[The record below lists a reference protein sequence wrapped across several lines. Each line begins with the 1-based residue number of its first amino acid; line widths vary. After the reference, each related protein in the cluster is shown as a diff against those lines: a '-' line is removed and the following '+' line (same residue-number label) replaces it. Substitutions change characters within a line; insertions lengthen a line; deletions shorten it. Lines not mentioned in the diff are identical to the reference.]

1 MLNQSDCA
9 HLKQSALGRPD
20 FLKLPIQQR
29 TDFISFVLPILLQ
42 YPDPPLVD
50 QILPVWNLLI
60 LTQLV
65 ENWLACSCEL
75 CHMDIP
81 ECQQQTFSVIFAE
94 PGLSTADFRFLS
106 RGGA

>member
-1 MLNQSDCA
+1 MLNQPYCA

-29 TDFISFVLPILLQ
+29 TDFISFVLTILLQ
-42 YPDPPLVD
+42 YLDPPLY

-60 LTQLV
+60 LIQLV
-65 ENWLACSCEL
+65 ENWLECSCEL

-81 ECQQQTFSVIFAE
+81 GCQQKTFSVIFAE
-94 PGLSTADFRFLS
+94 PGLSSADFRFHS